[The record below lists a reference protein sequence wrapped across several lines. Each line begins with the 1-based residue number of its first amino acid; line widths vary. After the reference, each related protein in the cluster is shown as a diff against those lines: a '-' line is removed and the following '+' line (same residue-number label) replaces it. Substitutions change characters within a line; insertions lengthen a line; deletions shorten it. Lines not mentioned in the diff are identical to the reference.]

1 MIIHGHVCVFGR
13 HSVQISA
20 FLMPLNRCPLN
31 IPHCRYTEKYPAIH
45 TRNPPHALWRPEG
58 KLGEKL
64 IAIHAVYQ
72 ARAAPIHRQQ
82 WDNPTDALCGSMAHA
97 GPARGGEKLV
107 INLYLE
113 LGFRPCLCVRL
124 LFIHVR
130 RCVCESWFDNLHTIS
145 PWARVPLK
153 KQYLLSVGSTRRRRG
168 DASGGRRLSITG
180 GRVWVFQQRSTSERS
195 AARAKP
201 RIIK

>member
-1 MIIHGHVCVFGR
+1 MHYGGQRGNSGRSWLLFTQCSKHARHLYIVNNEII
-13 HSVQISA
+13 Q
-20 FLMPLNRCPLN
+20 LM
-31 IPHCRYTEKYPAIH
+31 HY
-45 TRNPPHALWRPEG
+45 
-58 KLGEKL
+58 
-64 IAIHAVYQ
+64 VD
-72 ARAAPIHRQQ
+72 Q
-82 WDNPTDALCGSMAHA
+82 WHMQGL
-97 GPARGGEKLV
+97 RGGEKKLV

-113 LGFRPCLCVRL
+113 LGFRPRLCVRL

-153 KQYLLSVGSTRRRRG
+153 KQYLLWVGSTRRRRG

-195 AARAKP
+195 AAHAKP